1 MRNMHVYQKIVIQKN
16 NNKFYKLN
24 IYEIFSFK
32 ENKTVEN

>member
-24 IYEIFSFK
+24 IFSSK